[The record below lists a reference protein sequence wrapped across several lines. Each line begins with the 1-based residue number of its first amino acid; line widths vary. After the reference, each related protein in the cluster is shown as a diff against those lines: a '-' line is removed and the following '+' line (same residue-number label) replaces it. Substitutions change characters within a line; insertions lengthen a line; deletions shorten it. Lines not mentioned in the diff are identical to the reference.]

1 MSSKS
6 WVKLIV
12 LFSFVAAI
20 GYCGHQV
27 QKIAQFD
34 TSKVKMEPINKN
46 SILKLN
52 LHGVIL
58 NGKKFL
64 KTLKDYRE
72 ESNIKALVID
82 IQSPGGSVG
91 PSQEI
96 FYELKRFKEKT
107 NKPIICVA
115 TNLIASG
122 AYYAAM
128 ACDKLVVMPGALVGS
143 IGVIMEFANLE
154 QLYSWA
160 KISRYSITSGR
171 FKDSGAEYRAMS
183 TEERQLF
190 QDMITEVYQQFRDT
204 VKSGRKLDDE
214 TLNNYA
220 DGRVF
225 TGDTAV
231 KLKFADQVGTLEDAI
246 ELAAQEAQLG
256 SDYKV
261 FEPAGRTDHWWSFFA
276 DEKDDDLNTQSQ
288 SKNLFS
294 SQLQNQL
301 QSAGL
306 ISSQEVRKL
315 LRAEY
320 LNQPMLI
327 MPGYW

>member
-1 MSSKS
+1 MTSKS
-6 WVKLIV
+6 WVKLAIIFSV
-12 LFSFVAAI
+12 LGVL
-20 GYCGHQV
+20 GYCGHQI
-27 QKIAQFD
+27 QKVFLAG
-34 TSKVKMEPINKN
+34 SEVKMETIGKN

-64 KTLKDYRE
+64 KNLKEYRDDK
-72 ESNIKALVID
+72 NVKALLID
-82 IQSPGGSVG
+82 IQSPGGAVG

-96 FYELKRFKEKT
+96 FLELRRFKEKT
-107 NKPIICVA
+107 SKPVICVA

-128 ACDKLVVMPGALVGS
+128 ACDKLVVTPGALVGS

-160 KISRYSITSGR
+160 KISRYSITSGK
-171 FKDSGAEYRAMS
+171 FKDAGAEYRPMS
-183 TEERQLF
+183 TDERQLF
-190 QDMITEVYQQFRDT
+190 QEMISEVYGQFRAA
-204 VKSGRKLDDE
+204 VKEGRKLDDE
-214 TLNNYA
+214 TLTNYA

-231 KLKFADQVGTLEDAI
+231 NLKFADQLGTLEDAI
-246 ELAAQEAQLG
+246 ELAAKSANLG
-256 SDYKV
+256 TDFKV
-261 FEPAGRTDHWWSFFA
+261 VEPTGKQDRWWSFFA
-276 DEKDDDLNTQSQ
+276 DDKQDDLNSLDN
-288 SKNLFS
+288 KNLS
-294 SQLQNQL
+294 LSGKLSGSLQQLGVLN
-301 QSAGL
+301 SD
-306 ISSQEVRKL
+306 EVKKL

-320 LNQPMLI
+320 LNQPMML